1 MENETSD
8 PVAALIGIRKVRRYE
23 VTLRDVRRFAQ
34 AIGATDPVHYDEG
47 HAYRTRHQGIV
58 APPLFCQSLTYEDVA
73 PDELGPDGSPKEI
86 DIPIQARR
94 TVGGSSDYRI
104 FRLVRPGD
112 VITATT
118 CLRDVTAKQGKTGT
132 LYLVSVET
140 RFTDAAGQPVAAEI
154 ATYIKRV

>member
-1 MENETSD
+1 MENEPPD
-8 PVAALIGIRKVRRYE
+8 PVAALIGARQVRRYL
-23 VTLRDVRRFAQ
+23 VTERDIRRFSQ
-34 AIGATDPVHYDEG
+34 AIAATDPVHFDES
-47 HAYRTRHQGIV
+47 HARKTRHLGIV
-58 APPLFCQSLTYEDVA
+58 APPLFCQSLAYEEVP

-86 DIPIQARR
+86 DVPIPARR

-112 VITATT
+112 VISATT
-118 CLRDVTAKQGKTGT
+118 FVRDVTVKQGRSGT

-140 RFTDAAGQPVAAEI
+140 RFTDAADQPVATEI